1 MITALKRQIKELR
14 GQVAL
19 KEEEVQALKKNTKAT
34 KLQELEIEMKMYIDE
49 CTRLRHLLEETMR
62 AKNPLADPQEVAAL
76 QE

>member
-34 KLQELEIEMKMYIDE
+34 KLQELVIEMKMYIDE